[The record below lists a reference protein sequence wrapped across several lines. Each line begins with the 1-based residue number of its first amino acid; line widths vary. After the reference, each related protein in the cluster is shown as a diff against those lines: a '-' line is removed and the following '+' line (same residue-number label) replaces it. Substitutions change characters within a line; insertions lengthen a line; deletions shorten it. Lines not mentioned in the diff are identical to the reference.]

1 MIKEDNLEECGICG
15 AVGDKEGVI
24 DHKAGC
30 FEKGEREYKE
40 AMEKKQQRR
49 ATDCS
54 IGCWLALA
62 IEPGKKEKDNE

>member
-40 AMEKKQQRR
+40 AMEKKQ
-49 ATDCS
+49 
-54 IGCWLALA
+54 
-62 IEPGKKEKDNE
+62 